1 MQNWISVINIREYLK
16 KDESGNR
23 EDRLR
28 QLLAGFSCGKI
39 RMWKKLKPITVN
51 AECVSKTMR
60 RKIDRV
66 GKADISGNTYTL
78 WAFLIAQL
86 GKNYT
91 EQADKNVTG
100 EQLLEAAAGI
110 IREIQ
115 YMVGGTVVFL
125 EAEDNEKLMQFYEE
139 KMALRDLT
147 QKYRV

>member
-1 MQNWISVINIREYLK
+1 M
-16 KDESGNR
+16 
-23 EDRLR
+23 
-28 QLLAGFSCGKI
+28 LLAGFSCGKNPDVE
-39 RMWKKLKPITVN
+39 KLKPITVN

-60 RKIDRV
+60 RKIVRV

-139 KMALRDLT
+139 KNGFKRFNTKSTGCDTESSHTLVQLL
-147 QKYRV
+147 KVI